1 MIVLLLGALP
11 CSLAVQDTP
20 DSSSSCIFPT
30 PVLESAIALRS
41 PGSFYWGMA
50 LESKIWAL
58 GQILKVSGVSFLLG
72 PLS

>member
-1 MIVLLLGALP
+1 MIVFLLGALP
-11 CSLAVQDTP
+11 CSLAVQDTS
-20 DSSSSCIFPT
+20 DSSCIFPT
-30 PVLESAIALRS
+30 PVLESAISLRS